1 LSKLKDHGEKLMK
14 KLNESELEVAS
25 ISSEIEEL
33 DVTSDKRELGRY
45 LFTSIASI
53 LFYFKTL

>member
-1 LSKLKDHGEKLMK
+1 MK
-14 KLNESELEVAS
+14 KLNDSELEVAS

-33 DVTSDKRELGRY
+33 DVTLDKLGLGRY